1 MADDFERGGSPL
13 YAGLAREH
21 ADDPL
26 LAELAGDRRARWEF
40 PLRLFG
46 GVHYLAL
53 AGLAEHPWN
62 RFPDVLRE
70 HRDWLA
76 RFVAE
81 QPVQTNEVQRSW
93 GMLPGFLI
101 VGGGGMPLDLVE
113 LGPSAGL
120 NLYWDR
126 YRYRYAEHEW
136 GPESAKL
143 ELAGAARRPPPAEL
157 FALRVE
163 VRLRVGI
170 DRRPVDVTTEHGA
183 RLLQAFVWADQEHR
197 LERLRR
203 AIAIVR
209 EEPPE
214 LLCGDFVELL
224 PELLAGRDPEALT
237 VVFDS
242 TSLVYVP
249 EPDVARVR
257 AAIEEAGAHGPL
269 AWVSYELPADAERPY
284 ASFSL
289 EAQVWPGGERRVL
302 ARLDGHANWLEWVDE
317 VAA

>member
-1 MADDFERGGSPL
+1 
-13 YAGLAREH
+13 
-21 ADDPL
+21 
-26 LAELAGDRRARWEF
+26 
-40 PLRLFG
+40 
-46 GVHYLAL
+46 
-53 AGLAEHPWN
+53 
-62 RFPDVLRE
+62 
-70 HRDWLA
+70 
-76 RFVAE
+76 
-81 QPVQTNEVQRSW
+81 
-93 GMLPGFLI
+93 
-101 VGGGGMPLDLVE
+101 
-113 LGPSAGL
+113 
-120 NLYWDR
+120 
-126 YRYRYAEHEW
+126 
-136 GPESAKL
+136 
-143 ELAGAARRPPPAEL
+143 
-157 FALRVE
+157 
-163 VRLRVGI
+163 
-170 DRRPVDVTTEHGA
+170 VDVTTEHGA